1 MQIVQCNYK
10 HTVILL
16 SKFFFFFFQGYPDI
30 QQDKVEPLTQV
41 NHFLW
46 LVICWAA
53 LPEAQLLDFECIDL
67 KRKKL
72 RLLIWNLI

>member
-16 SKFFFFFFQGYPDI
+16 SKFFFFFFFQGYPDI
-30 QQDKVEPLTQV
+30 QQDKVEPLTLV

-46 LVICWAA
+46 LVIC
-53 LPEAQLLDFECIDL
+53 
-67 KRKKL
+67 
-72 RLLIWNLI
+72 

>member
-16 SKFFFFFFQGYPDI
+16 SKFFFFCQGYPDI
-30 QQDKVEPLTQV
+30 QQDKVEPLTLV

-46 LVICWAA
+46 LVIC
-53 LPEAQLLDFECIDL
+53 
-67 KRKKL
+67 
-72 RLLIWNLI
+72 